1 MLDSG
6 HSAARQEAEVSKEI
20 PSLINQEQAPKKG
33 SAFRERLKKEGVPIL
48 LESYMKENPWT
59 AQQSN
64 RDIWQNFFDANGFT
78 VDGIVVD
85 QQNNANGTVTVT
97 IRGKSK
103 YPFNRLVTI
112 GAGFKSDAERSAGGK
127 HEGSKVLNL
136 SLLRDFGCSEVIYGS
151 EDWELRFFLDEPE
164 EGVIDEEMEP
174 QRMMYAKLTDRPKQD
189 GSFCRFTTTP
199 EMAAGLVE
207 ARDFFYHSGN
217 KDFWYSDI
225 DNEDV
230 GCRVHPG
237 KGGNFYLN
245 GQRVSY
251 EQKGKWETVPG
262 FTFWSKKT
270 PKTFNQKLILGRD
283 REIVGYYDFNHIF
296 LRFFAD
302 SLTTEEAVNLFPL
315 LKDFFEV
322 KDYDLNR
329 EVGIKL
335 LKSLCEKLKRVG
347 QAFDFEDN
355 YLAADVEPPKIEMFR
370 KLGYKVC
377 HPEMAMVGM
386 RKMTDVFNEVLEA
399 QEVKP
404 NKKEKKRIQL
414 LEEFMKKFFAVAGSG
429 MNEAM
434 AKLSAGD
441 EKTSKSKTAKKLTI
455 DQVDFKPVALF
466 TRKGSLGGFYDVT
479 QVMLDR
485 EPFRDSDPSKIISLY
500 LHEVCHVFG
509 GDDTAEFSYAL
520 TALWEK
526 WNRYFFQDHET
537 VLNFKQSWT
546 QVELNSGWD
555 NFNEMVE
562 DFNPLLKE
570 LLSRQDFH
578 REECIPSVGLM
589 AGHRVAKKLLEIF
602 SGSNFTPEDLKK
614 VYQDFA
620 QSSVWLSYQR
630 TLDPQS
636 LSFEDH
642 ENLQKDLVREVHYIK
657 LDLRKIDEIK
667 KRITELKKQFS
678 ETRDETEKQDILSVI
693 RDEESELDF
702 QNNSL
707 SQDQDNYNL
716 TRENLGDPTYIA
728 ELEEK
733 FKNFEYRG
741 VKGIDFR
748 EFLNPT
754 YLFLAWLEV
763 KNIVYEAP
771 NKAIVDE
778 FCTMVDFFR
787 TVCPQKNDFEF
798 VMLVGLNEVVAAA
811 EEQPDQNDYI
821 PLIRKIYEAL
831 L

>member
-6 HSAARQEAEVSKEI
+6 HSAARQEVEASKEI
-20 PSLINQEQAPKKG
+20 SSIINQEQAPKKG

-59 AQQSN
+59 VKQDA

-85 QQNNANGTVTVT
+85 FQNNSDSTITVTV
-97 IRGKSK
+97 RGKSK

-112 GAGFKSDAERSAGGK
+112 GAGFKADAERSAGGK

-164 EGVIDEEMEP
+164 EGMVDEEMG
-174 QRMMYAKLTDRPKQD
+174 QQKMMYAKLTDRPKQE
-189 GSFCRFTTTP
+189 GSFCRFTVSP
-199 EMAAGLVE
+199 EVAAEVVE

-217 KDFWYSDI
+217 KDFLHPDI
-225 DNEDV
+225 DNNNV

-237 KGGNFYLN
+237 KGGNLYLN

-270 PKTFNQKLILGRD
+270 PKVFDQKLILGRD
-283 REIVGYYDFNHIF
+283 REIVGNYDFNYIF

-302 SLTTEEAVNLFPL
+302 SLTTEEVVNLFPL

-322 KDYDLNR
+322 KDYDPNR

-335 LKSLCEKLKRVG
+335 LKFLCEKLKRAG
-347 QAFDFEDN
+347 EAFDFEDKF
-355 YLAADVEPPKIEMFR
+355 LAADVEKSKIEMFR

-429 MNEAM
+429 MKETM

-441 EKTSKSKTAKKLTI
+441 EKVSRSQTKQLTI

-479 QVMLDR
+479 RAMLDR
-485 EPFRDSDPSKIISLY
+485 EPFRDPDPSRVISHY
-500 LHEVCHVFG
+500 LHEVCHAFG
-509 GDDTAEFSYAL
+509 SDDTAEFSYAL

-555 NFNEMVE
+555 NFNEMVG
-562 DFNPLLKE
+562 DLNPLLKE

-578 REECIPSVGLM
+578 REECIPSVGLTT
-589 AGHRVAKKLLEIF
+589 GHRVAEKLLKMF
-602 SGSNFTPEDLKK
+602 SGSDFTVEDLKK

-630 TLDPQS
+630 TLNPQDF
-636 LSFEDH
+636 SFEDY
-642 ENLQKDLVREVHYIK
+642 EEFQQDLVREAHYIK
-657 LDLRKIDEIK
+657 SDLRKIDEIK
-667 KRITELKKQFS
+667 QKITELNKQFS
-678 ETRDETEKQDILSVI
+678 ETQNETEKQNILEAI
-693 RDEESELDF
+693 QDEERELGF
-702 QNNSL
+702 QNDFL
-707 SQDQDNYNL
+707 SQDQNDYNL

-733 FKNFEYRG
+733 FENFKYNG
-741 VKGIDFR
+741 VEGINFR

-754 YLFLAWLEV
+754 YLFMAWLEA

-771 NKAIVDE
+771 TKATVDE
-778 FCTMVDFFR
+778 FGAMIDFFR
-787 TVCPQKNDFEF
+787 SICEKTDFEF
-798 VMLVGLNEVVAAA
+798 VMLVGLNEVVEAAK
-811 EEQPDQNDYI
+811 EQPDRNDYLPI
-821 PLIRKIYEAL
+821 IRKIYEAL